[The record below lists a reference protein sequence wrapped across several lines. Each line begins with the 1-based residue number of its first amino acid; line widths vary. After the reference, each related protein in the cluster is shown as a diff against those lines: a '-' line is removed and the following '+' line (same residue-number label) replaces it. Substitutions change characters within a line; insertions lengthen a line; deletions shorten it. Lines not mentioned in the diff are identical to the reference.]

1 MITHLSISDFAII
14 ENTEVDFE
22 PGLNIVT
29 GETGSG
35 KSIVITAIS
44 LALGS
49 RADSSYVR
57 HGKDTARIELLGELD
72 GEEIAISREIN
83 SAGRNVC
90 RVNGRLT
97 TLSELSETA
106 AKLADIHGQYDNQ
119 SLLDPENH
127 IDILDHY
134 AHSSIKDII
143 SDYQSFFSEYTEIK
157 SRLSRLRSNEKEN
170 LRKLDFYRYELKEI
184 EDAAPVSGEDKEL
197 EDTLSVLQN
206 SEKIFAKAS
215 KAHELISGDNGA
227 FSALGSAISYIE
239 ELGVFSGEL
248 NTLSSEASDI
258 YYRLEDISSSLRDIC
273 DRMTFSPEELD
284 SVIERASLISSL
296 KKKYGNTIE
305 EILLYRDKISSEISS
320 IETFDEET
328 AALEAKLDTTYKALI
343 AKANELTAARREAA
357 YTLSLEIIKELKEL
371 NFNDASFELDFKE
384 APVPLPNGMDIVEMM
399 ISSNRG
405 EPLKPLAKT
414 ASGGEISR
422 IMLAVKAITSG
433 YDKIPTLIFDE
444 IDQGISGKT
453 AAVVGKKLKKISGAH
468 QVICITHLP
477 QIAAAAD
484 VNYRIFKESDETSTY
499 THIARLRGDERIDEI
514 ARLLGGEEIT
524 ETARQ
529 NAFELMRIKNS

>member
-357 YTLSLEIIKELKEL
+357 YTLSLEIINELKEL